1 MRHTRTIYA
10 AALLTMIPIA
20 IPLAHGEHSGST
32 LSISPT
38 SLSFTVTAGSTAI
51 QQQSISVS
59 AYRSIRFSVSASGST
74 GGITWLSVSPSGTL
88 TTPRTLAVS
97 VLPARLPAGTYR
109 GSINISSNAGS
120 STVPVT
126 LTVNSVVSLSVNPT
140 SLSFSA
146 TVGGSSPG
154 AQRLS
159 ISATS
164 TATFTAVASGGSWL
178 TVSPTTGTTPA
189 TINVTS
195 SISPLAAG
203 TYTGSVTI
211 SAASKTVVVPVT
223 FAVNSAG
230 TGSGNYKLIGWNDLG
245 MHCFDGKDY
254 SVFGVLPPYNTI
266 HAHLINTSGSL
277 VTSPSS
283 YKVTYS
289 AIADPTSGAINS
301 TSASKTNFW
310 TYVSQLGLGS
320 PIPDEGIAGFSMP
333 GTSNAPQ
340 NMAFSV
346 SDNTFLASGIPIT
359 PYADN
364 GTTNYYSMMRLTAT
378 DSSGTV
384 LATTDIVL
392 PTSDEMNCAKCH
404 ASNSNPAAMPN
415 AGWANDPDPARDV
428 KLNILRKH
436 DDRFQATSQF
446 QSAATQLGYSPDGLV
461 PTVAS
466 KRVLCAQCHA
476 SNALSMAGVAGIQPL
491 TAAMHTLHA
500 NVVDPATGATMD
512 SGTTRATCYSCH
524 PGAKTQCLRGAM
536 GTLQTS
542 SGTNAI
548 ECQSCHGNLSAVAS
562 PSRQGWLNEPTCQ
575 SCHTGLASATNTT
588 LAYTSV
594 FTSGNTFRTPAD
606 NTFATSANAPS
617 AGLSLYRF
625 SSGHGGLQC
634 ESCHGST
641 HAEFPSAI
649 ANDNVQSIN
658 LQGHAGV
665 LSECS
670 TCHASV
676 PSTTNGGPHGLH
688 PIGSAWVSQHPDV
701 AQSQGTASCQ
711 SCHGTDYRGTILSR
725 VQADRTLAGRSFTA
739 GTIIGCYSCHN
750 GPNGD

>member
-1 MRHTRTIYA
+1 M
-10 AALLTMIPIA
+10 
-20 IPLAHGEHSGST
+20 
-32 LSISPT
+32 
-38 SLSFTVTAGSTAI
+38 
-51 QQQSISVS
+51 
-59 AYRSIRFSVSASGST
+59 
-74 GGITWLSVSPSGTL
+74 
-88 TTPRTLAVS
+88 
-97 VLPARLPAGTYR
+97 
-109 GSINISSNAGS
+109 
-120 STVPVT
+120 
-126 LTVNSVVSLSVNPT
+126 
-140 SLSFSA
+140 
-146 TVGGSSPG
+146 
-154 AQRLS
+154 
-159 ISATS
+159 
-164 TATFTAVASGGSWL
+164 
-178 TVSPTTGTTPA
+178 
-189 TINVTS
+189 
-195 SISPLAAG
+195 
-203 TYTGSVTI
+203 
-211 SAASKTVVVPVT
+211 PVT